1 MRALLTTAG
10 AGVNINEIIF
20 HLRWLGDHAALA
32 TMLLT
37 QGKEHGMRKRTKP
50 TDGSDGADIGNAA
63 ASLTRGLE
71 ILRAFTADD
80 ATLGN
85 QDLIE
90 RTGLPKATV
99 SRLTYT
105 LVGLGYLH
113 YDETL
118 GRYSIGPATV
128 SLGYSALSSSPVV
141 HMARPLMQELADGT
155 GAAVALGTRDGL
167 EMVYLANCRSMGPVS
182 LRLNVGSRLPIYR
195 TAMGL
200 AYLAEMR
207 PDIRVSVVEQLV
219 TAEPDKEALLRRLV
233 DEAIESYARHG
244 FVSVFGAWHS
254 YINAVGIAFRP
265 TDGSPLVALTCGG
278 IVDILPRELCLDT
291 VGPQLVRLTER
302 LRARLQ
308 GKADPSPA
316 SGAPPAWTT
325 SAE

>member
-1 MRALLTTAG
+1 
-10 AGVNINEIIF
+10 
-20 HLRWLGDHAALA
+20 
-32 TMLLT
+32 
-37 QGKEHGMRKRTKP
+37 MRKRTKP
-50 TDGSDGADIGNAA
+50 TDGSDGADVGNSA

-113 YDETL
+113 YDEML

-128 SLGYSALSSSPVV
+128 SLGYSALSSSPVI
-141 HMARPLMQELADGT
+141 HMARPLMQELADAT

-167 EMVYLANCRSMGPVS
+167 EMVYLANCRSMSPVS

-200 AYLAEMR
+200 AYLAEMK
-207 PDIRVSVVEQLV
+207 PEIRASVVDQLLR
-219 TAEPDKEALLRRLV
+219 AEPDKAEKLRRLV
-233 DEAIESYARHG
+233 DEALQSYAEHG
-244 FVSVFGAWHS
+244 FVGAFGAWHS
-254 YINAVGIAFRP
+254 YINAVGTAFRP

-278 IVDILPRELCLDT
+278 IVDIVPQDLCRRS

-308 GKADPSPA
+308 GKADPFPA
-316 SGAPPAWTT
+316 PGAPPAWNT

>member
-1 MRALLTTAG
+1 
-10 AGVNINEIIF
+10 
-20 HLRWLGDHAALA
+20 
-32 TMLLT
+32 
-37 QGKEHGMRKRTKP
+37 MRKRTKP
-50 TDGSDGADIGNAA
+50 TDGSDGADVGNSA

-85 QDLIE
+85 QDLID

-113 YDETL
+113 YDEML

-128 SLGYSALSSSPVV
+128 SLGYSALSSSPVI
-141 HMARPLMQELADGT
+141 HMARPLMQELADET

-167 EMVYLANCRSMGPVS
+167 EMVYLANCRSMSPVS

-200 AYLAEMR
+200 AYLAEMK
-207 PDIRVSVVEQLV
+207 PDIRASVVDELLK
-219 TAEPDKEALLRRLV
+219 AEPEKAAKLQGLV
-233 DEAIESYARHG
+233 DGALESYAKFG
-244 FVSVFGAWHS
+244 FVSVFGTWHS
-254 YINAVGIAFRP
+254 YINAVGAAFRP
-265 TDGSPLVALTCGG
+265 TDGSPLVSITCGG
-278 IVDILPRELCLDT
+278 IVDILPRDMCCET
-291 VGPQLVRLTER
+291 VGPQLARLTER

-308 GKADPSPA
+308 GKADPSPTKDV
-316 SGAPPAWTT
+316 PHTWNT

>member
-1 MRALLTTAG
+1 
-10 AGVNINEIIF
+10 
-20 HLRWLGDHAALA
+20 
-32 TMLLT
+32 
-37 QGKEHGMRKRTKP
+37 MRKRTKP
-50 TDGSDGADIGNAA
+50 ADGSEGAEVGNSA

-99 SRLTYT
+99 SRLTST

-113 YDETL
+113 YDEML

-128 SLGYSALSSSPVV
+128 SLGYSALSSSAVI
-141 HMARPLMQELADGT
+141 HMVRPLMQELADQT

-167 EMVYLANCRSMGPVS
+167 EMVYLANCRSMSPVS

-200 AYLAEMR
+200 AYLVEMK
-207 PDIRVSVVEQLV
+207 PDIRQSVVEQLV
-219 TAEPDKEALLRRLV
+219 AAEPDKAADLERLV
-233 DEAIESYARHG
+233 ENAIEDHRRDG
-244 FVSVFGAWHS
+244 FISAFGSWHS
-254 YINAVGIAFRP
+254 YINAVGVAFRP

-278 IVDILPRELCLDT
+278 IVDILSRNHCREI
-291 VGPQLVRLTER
+291 VGPDLVRLTRR
-302 LRARLQ
+302 LRARLA
-308 GKADPSPA
+308 GEPDTPPTSPR
-316 SGAPPAWTT
+316 PPTWKT